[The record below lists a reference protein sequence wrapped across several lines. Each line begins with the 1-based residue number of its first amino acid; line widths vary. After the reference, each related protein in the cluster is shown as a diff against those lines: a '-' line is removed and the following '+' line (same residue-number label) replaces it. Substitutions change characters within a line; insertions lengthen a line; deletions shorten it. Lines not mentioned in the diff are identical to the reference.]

1 MLSVMGQCIRQN
13 YSKIHVPV
21 PIEGLCTAR
30 VLTMTFAEGD
40 TLASYIHTLPVDG
53 MSVSRKQHLDNS
65 LLNLIECFGYQL
77 FTLGI
82 FHSDPHPGN
91 ILFQESHNLALLD
104 FGQVKILPD
113 ETRIL
118 FAHLVIALHDESDD
132 LLGVLRYL
140 KVHFTTEDPV
150 LIQTIASILFDTR
163 MDLPE
168 ARLSPLDP
176 DFPPELRAIRI
187 NSIPTDVFMIVRVV
201 AIFRG
206 IFAATDVDIHARKV
220 WIDDARKAVADTE
233 VQYNFAT
240 NVDRTRVS
248 QFERLKYLSEWLAD
262 NALPHK
268 KEQMVSMAKANL
280 FSVTEIARAAHEDD
294 ETRLAIAFSHFSPPE
309 RRRCLKLCM
318 TNCRL

>member
-13 YSKIHVPV
+13 YSKIHIPV
-21 PIEGLCTAR
+21 PIEDLCTGR

-40 TLASYIHTLPVDG
+40 TLASYILTSPLDS
-53 MSVSRKQHLDNS
+53 MSVSRKQQMHNS
-65 LLNLIECFGYQL
+65 LFNLIECFGYQL
-77 FTLGI
+77 FKLGI

-132 LLGVLRYL
+132 LIGVLRYL

-150 LIQTIASILFDTR
+150 LIKTIASILFDTR

-176 DFPPELRAIRI
+176 EFPPELRAIRI
-187 NSIPTDVFMIVRVV
+187 NSIPKDVFMIVRVV

-206 IFAATDVDIHARKV
+206 ILAATDVDIHARKV

-233 VQYNFAT
+233 VRYNFAT
-240 NVDRTRVS
+240 VACRTQVS
-248 QFERLKYLSEWLAD
+248 QFEQLKCLSKWLAD
-262 NALPHK
+262 NSLPHK
-268 KEQMVSMAKANL
+268 KEQMLSMARAKL
-280 FSVTEIARAAHEDD
+280 FSVAELARAAREDD
-294 ETRLAIAFSHFSPPE
+294 QMQLAIAFSHFSLPE
-309 RRRCLKLCM
+309 RQRCLKLCM
-318 TNCRL
+318 IKCPL